1 MIMEYSFRIDYAQKY
16 GLEEAIVLKNII
28 FWILKNKANGKH
40 LMDGRH
46 WTYNSVRA
54 WQELFPFLTTK
65 QMRRTIASLLK
76 QKIIRQGNYPG
87 ASSNRT
93 LWYALEDEAMLDLN
107 DPQIQLFSA
116 GDKSVDNQKVI
127 CQNGQMDLPKR
138 ANGFA
143 QNGKC
148 NKQIINTDS
157 KPDGKPAAPQQAVNK
172 SEYYG
177 KVNAFYDTPDELWFK
192 ELVKLYPGIDI
203 KKQFA
208 KMKAWLISAYPK
220 QIKKDFKRFTVNW
233 LNHQDPDAEK
243 TSKSGGNGKMEVTEA
258 FLETK
263 LGRIATKDMVR
274 ETMRHIPETQWWKVD
289 RFLKKRYPGSNGSIF
304 GEVERELIAEARHGK
319 EAMGNLVDSV
329 KIGSV
334 K

>member
-1 MIMEYSFRIDYAQKY
+1 MEYSFRIDYAQKY

-54 WQELFPFLTTK
+54 WMELFPFFSKRQVTRILESLISQK
-65 QMRRTIASLLK
+65 VIRR
-76 QKIIRQGNYPG
+76 GFYPG

-116 GDKSVDNQKVI
+116 GDKPVDNLKVI
-127 CQNGQMDLPKR
+127 SRNREIDITKPG
-138 ANGFA
+138 NGFPGS
-143 QNGKC
+143 GKC
-148 NKQIINTDS
+148 NKQIINTDN
-157 KPDGKPAAPQQAVNK
+157 KPDGKQAPTQEIVNK
-172 SEYYG
+172 SDYYG
-177 KVNAFYDTPDELWFK
+177 KVNAFYDSPDDLWFK
-192 ELVKLYPGIDI
+192 ELIKLYPGIDI

-220 QIKKDFKRFTVNW
+220 QIKKNFKKFTVNW

-243 TSKSGGNGKMEVTEA
+243 ISKSGGNGKMEVTEA

-289 RFLKKRYPGSNGSIF
+289 RFLKKRYPGSSGSIF
-304 GEVERELIAEARHGK
+304 GEVERELIAEARQGQ
-319 EAMGNLVDSV
+319 EAIGNLVDSV